1 MKIIQFIHSIAN
13 GGAEAVMFRLHKGFR
28 EKGVDSKIVTFTP
41 YNNIESLNIKKS
53 AWNIKRVVL
62 DYINRQKPDM
72 ILVHLCD
79 LHRIFAKI
87 DYPNIFFI
95 IHLDILYKYN
105 NKSNFFRKAKF
116 KRAINRI
123 YNRHQTVTV
132 SNGIRDN
139 LWHPS

>member
-62 DYINRQKPDM
+62 DY
-72 ILVHLCD
+72 
-79 LHRIFAKI
+79 
-87 DYPNIFFI
+87 PNIFFI